1 MKKRKEKEHPALP
14 HSVLPPPSRWEGPC
28 WARAEETM
36 VDSFVPPPD
45 LFWEPVSLNS
55 QSFQRVNKHTL
66 KMPSFSLPFP
76 SGSDSLTRHFVHWSK
91 PGSTSPHISPRALK
105 GEQTQYKWQ
114 NGQHF
119 SHLPSTPLSRE
130 RFLSQGSETMASHVT
145 PSPGQMGW
153 MAVY

>member
-1 MKKRKEKEHPALP
+1 MLSQSR
-14 HSVLPPPSRWEGPC
+14 SV
-28 WARAEETM
+28 
-36 VDSFVPPPD
+36 VDSFVLPPD

-55 QSFQRVNKHTL
+55 QSFQRINKLTL

-76 SGSDSLTRHFVHWSK
+76 PPSDSLTHRFVHWSK

-114 NGQHF
+114 SGQHF

-130 RFLSQGSETMASHVT
+130 RFLSQGSETTANHMT
-145 PSPGQMGW
+145 PNPAQMG
-153 MAVY
+153 